1 MSRQVLPRRRS
12 NVSLQQTSARSS
24 EAIAVEW
31 LENVQ
36 TCRLVSRMAGRSLA
50 AELRR

>member
-1 MSRQVLPRRRS
+1 MRLA
-12 NVSLQQTSARSS
+12 NETLQQTSARAK

-31 LENVQ
+31 LESAQ
-36 TCRLVSRMAGRSLA
+36 TCILMSRMGRRSLA